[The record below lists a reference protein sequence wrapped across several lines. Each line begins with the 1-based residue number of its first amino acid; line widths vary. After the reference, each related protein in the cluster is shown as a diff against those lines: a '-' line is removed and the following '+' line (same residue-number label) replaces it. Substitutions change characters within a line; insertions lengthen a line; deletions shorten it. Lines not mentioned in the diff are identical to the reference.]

1 MKTHII
7 SGLFIVSC
15 HVASLLG
22 KISVSDLSYITF
34 MLLKMW

>member
-1 MKTHII
+1 MAMKTHII

-22 KISVSDLSYITF
+22 LWTVSPVILFLRVYV
-34 MLLKMW
+34 